1 MFYIITDKP
10 SPTPPAAP
18 PLPSAASGVKASV
31 SITDELHERSAL
43 LDSISTF
50 NKSALRKVASS
61 SD

>member
-1 MFYIITDKP
+1 MFNLTEKP

-18 PLPSAASGVKASV
+18 PLPSVAAGVKPSV
-31 SITDELHERSAL
+31 SLTDELHERSAL